1 MKKEFDFLGN
11 LIKKISINLLFML
24 ISYII
29 PKNNNL
35 YIFGGNGG
43 KGFSGNSKALFLY
56 FKNKGKKVFYITNS
70 DIKNLDPK
78 FKNYFIEINNF
89 KNYLLFLRAKYI
101 FIDGMT
107 WEISPLNFI
116 LGRFNIVNLWHG
128 EPIKKI
134 ILSDKNYFK
143 GNNFK
148 KYIYTKLYFN
158 KIKFGV
164 TGNKNSK
171 SVLNEAFNNDF
182 KITGLPRNEVFFDK
196 KGIFEVFEIK
206 KLLNIDSYKKIIV
219 YAPTWRDK
227 RDSFSPFSNE
237 FLEKLN
243 DFLIANNYIFLVK
256 GHLGTK
262 NIDLDKKSNIKDI
275 SKIDFD
281 IQELLK
287 HTDILITDYSS
298 IYIDF
303 LLTKNPIIF
312 YAFDLDKY
320 LSEDRAMYYNYKDVI
335 LKNTLTQDEYKIID
349 IIAKIDKIIK
359 TKKYIYEYDKLLD
372 FFHKYKKGGYC
383 KKIVSELDK

>member
-1 MKKEFDFLGN
+1 MKKEFDFLWN

-35 YIFGGNGG
+35 YIFWWNWW
-43 KGFSGNSKALFLY
+43 KWFSWNSKALFLY
-56 FKNKGKKVFYITNS
+56 FKNKWKKVFYITNS

-116 LGRFNIVNLWHG
+116 LWRFNIVNLWHW

-164 TGNKNSK
+164 TWNKNSK

-182 KITGLPRNEVFFDK
+182 KITWLPRNEVFFDK
-196 KGIFEVFEIK
+196 KWIFEVFEIK

-256 GHLGTK
+256 WHLWTK

-372 FFHKYKKGGYC
+372 FFHKYKKWWYC